1 MLACVATVVVA
12 YSLASTPQAAKK
24 AEEDLL
30 AELRREQQAVR
41 KEDWLSSKSPHHRA
55 LLMLLLV
62 FPRQIADAHARQDSD
77 SGIKFLRKGGGK
89 QAYSEVKRVEKKKV
103 HRFPSIAN
111 CLCSCG
117 WCVCVCVCG
126 VVEYI
131 RKLTKC
137 VLKPLVRLGASW
149 TPPKPSVCSVVA
161 RTLPMQRSAYNNHP
175 N

>member
-1 MLACVATVVVA
+1 MAVV
-12 YSLASTPQAAKK
+12 YSLASMPQAAKK

-41 KEDWLSSKSPHHRA
+41 KEDWLCGKSPHHRA

-62 FPRQIADAHARQDSD
+62 SPRQIADAHARQDSG

-89 QAYSEVKRVEKKKV
+89 QAYSEVKRVENKKV
-103 HRFPSIAN
+103 HSLPSIAN

-117 WCVCVCVCG
+117 WCVCVCVV

-161 RTLPMQRSAYNNHP
+161 RTLPMQRSAHNNNRP